1 MVTLSHQFTPCP
13 KLFLCQL
20 FTNLLVI
27 HKFISLSKG
36 VKAVYLSLLQVS
48 YFYGLLFVKIKL
60 VFSPVNL
67 SYGLPWWL
75 R

>member
-1 MVTLSHQFTPCP
+1 MVILSHQFTACP

-20 FTNLLVI
+20 LTNLFVI

-36 VKAVYLSLLQVS
+36 VKAVYLSLLRVS
-48 YFYGLLFVKIKL
+48 YFYGILCVKIKL

-67 SYGLPWWL
+67 SYGLP